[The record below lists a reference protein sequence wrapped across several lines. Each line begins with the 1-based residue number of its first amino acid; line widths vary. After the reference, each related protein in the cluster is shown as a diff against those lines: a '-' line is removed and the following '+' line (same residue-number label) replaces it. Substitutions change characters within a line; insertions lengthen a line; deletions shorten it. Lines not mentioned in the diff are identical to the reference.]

1 MLLSRITELMRHI
14 QKYLRWALLGL
25 IFVLTASV
33 NLFCVV
39 VDNDGDGDPTTG
51 VTIEFS
57 AVQGKRIQIV
67 VNPIHLNSTLASKV
81 FRAGF
86 FYRQRMLRSD
96 DLDTNSGFFN
106 LTVLLASPLRC

>member
-1 MLLSRITELMRHI
+1 MLTIKR
-14 QKYLRWALLGL
+14 YLRWALLGL
-25 IFVLTASV
+25 IFLLTASV

-57 AVQGKRIQIV
+57 AVQGQRIQV
-67 VNPIHLNSTLASKV
+67 VTDPIHLRSTFASKV
-81 FRAGF
+81 FRAVF
-86 FYRQRMLRSD
+86 FYRQRMESSD

>member
-1 MLLSRITELMRHI
+1 MIKR
-14 QKYLRWALLGL
+14 YLRWALLGL

-33 NLFCVV
+33 NMFCVV
-39 VDNDGDGDPTTG
+39 IDNDGDGDPTTG

-57 AVQGKRIQIV
+57 AVQGKSIQV
-67 VNPIHLNSTLASKV
+67 ATDPSHMCPSLASKV

-86 FYRQRMLRSD
+86 FYKQRMERSD

>member
-96 DLDTNSGFFN
+96 DLDTNSGYFN